1 MDTST
6 SETKK
11 KSNTKYK
18 LFKAWSQ
25 LQDSEYKSLGK
36 ALDKSNRFQSKD
48 RHKVETLKAIV
59 IPWLKKHITD
69 HIGPIPQTATVNY
82 VDIPIETIFTYR
94 AALMNT
100 LNYAIDRLNQKGVY
114 SNVISFCARVLAI
127 CFFKIPGVGFAL
139 LQALPVSK
147 SHIKRMLNETIGDE
161 DKSIEPIKKQND
173 ETASFFPNHLKT
185 LCYLNI
191 RTWWQQ
197 LEDAKKSR
205 GKPPIE
211 MSGNWILLKTYLNI
225 PNSVAFKSIT
235 PPLKY
240 LTAPGYIHLA
250 TFFLLKIE
258 SLIHRNIHTITT
270 VIQFEQPK
278 GNNSN
283 NIPLDAAD
291 IGIGSLP
298 ATNIRVGSNKNKNN
312 NNSNLDYHSNDGNS
326 NLGNNGN
333 NVTEI
338 GASVIN
344 NNNDVISNSGKP
356 KVLETASKRFVETMV
371 AIVENGYFQEMCNV
385 WIKAVVKKTNMYD
398 AESVFCLLDFID
410 TLIVELDTRDSIIM
424 SIEPSSPGSVSSND
438 SSNDSNTA
446 LFSPPNLTNIIDVS
460 FYISLVQILL
470 KNSDHSI
477 TILRTISFIYT
488 HFTLLTSQS
497 NHLKH
502 LVKDTL
508 LNEQIFEQMFCHW
521 SRNIRIYYMRL
532 LVWRVGRMAG
542 SIKKN
547 NKKLLNYI
555 NGDGDNDDDF
565 IGENSYVIID
575 MLITLQNR
583 LENLQTCFEFIS
595 NYTGEMKDLQNAI
608 KAKIEENIQGTKNYD
623 KNNQI
628 KSYIYPQI
636 SPPIDSNKNPNGNQH
651 KRKISTTTTTI
662 IQWMLKNNQQTTAAT
677 IEDQLVTVLYDFDTG
692 SK

>member
-36 ALDKSNRFQSKD
+36 ALDKFQSKD

-211 MSGNWILLKTYLNI
+211 MSGNWIL
-225 PNSVAFKSIT
+225 AFKSIT

-565 IGENSYVIID
+565 IGENK
-575 MLITLQNR
+575 
-583 LENLQTCFEFIS
+583 NLQTCFEFIS

-662 IQWMLKNNQQTTAAT
+662 IQWMLKNNQQTTKAIFEYEAVNQDYAEWCGQVT
-677 IEDQLVTVLYDFDTG
+677 KTKFPKLTVDYPKYFGNGLVNTMF
-692 SK
+692 

>member
-1 MDTST
+1 
-6 SETKK
+6 
-11 KSNTKYK
+11 
-18 LFKAWSQ
+18 
-25 LQDSEYKSLGK
+25 
-36 ALDKSNRFQSKD
+36 
-48 RHKVETLKAIV
+48 
-59 IPWLKKHITD
+59 
-69 HIGPIPQTATVNY
+69 
-82 VDIPIETIFTYR
+82 
-94 AALMNT
+94 
-100 LNYAIDRLNQKGVY
+100 
-114 SNVISFCARVLAI
+114 
-127 CFFKIPGVGFAL
+127 
-139 LQALPVSK
+139 
-147 SHIKRMLNETIGDE
+147 
-161 DKSIEPIKKQND
+161 
-173 ETASFFPNHLKT
+173 
-185 LCYLNI
+185 
-191 RTWWQQ
+191 
-197 LEDAKKSR
+197 
-205 GKPPIE
+205 
-211 MSGNWILLKTYLNI
+211 
-225 PNSVAFKSIT
+225 
-235 PPLKY
+235 
-240 LTAPGYIHLA
+240 
-250 TFFLLKIE
+250 
-258 SLIHRNIHTITT
+258 
-270 VIQFEQPK
+270 
-278 GNNSN
+278 
-283 NIPLDAAD
+283 
-291 IGIGSLP
+291 
-298 ATNIRVGSNKNKNN
+298 
-312 NNSNLDYHSNDGNS
+312 
-326 NLGNNGN
+326 
-333 NVTEI
+333 
-338 GASVIN
+338 
-344 NNNDVISNSGKP
+344 
-356 KVLETASKRFVETMV
+356 
-371 AIVENGYFQEMCNV
+371 
-385 WIKAVVKKTNMYD
+385 
-398 AESVFCLLDFID
+398 
-410 TLIVELDTRDSIIM
+410 M
-424 SIEPSSPGSVSSND
+424 SIEPTSPGSVSSND

-488 HFTLLTSQS
+488 HFTLLTSKP

-583 LENLQTCFEFIS
+583 LENLQICFEFIS
-595 NYTGEMKDLQNAI
+595 NYSGEMKDLQNAI
-608 KAKIEENIQGTKNYD
+608 QAKIEENIRGTKNYD

-662 IQWMLKNNQQTTAAT
+662 IQWMLKNNQQTTTSSLTKTMDSPSQTESPSQTAAT